1 MTAGGSRVNV
11 GAAPSKG
18 VTSPAKLRETSRL
31 VERWRE
37 RGREGDGEGE
47 GQGQGEGEVMLIGFD
62 AP

>member
-1 MTAGGSRVNV
+1 MTASGSRATAGV
-11 GAAPSKG
+11 APSKG
-18 VTSPAKLRETSRL
+18 VTSPARLRETSRL

-37 RGREGDGEGE
+37 RGREGEGEGE